1 MKCPRCSFH
10 NADDAPFCQECGHVF
25 LSSDRIPAVPDP
37 AEAERRRDEALG
49 AVPPVVKVPD
59 IAVPEAKPAARPTVP
74 EVVPAAP
81 RTSVADLVDPL
92 PEPPREPDFSGFERL
107 VDSSYVPPAP
117 ASSAGDTAE
126 IPVVR
131 DEYVPRARNYTLGLS
146 PREQK
151 KRDREQRK
159 LERQFAKAQQKEEAR
174 RIREEARAAAEVARE
189 ERKAAAAAAREER
202 LAAAAAAREERKAA
216 EVAHAPEADEA
227 LAAGAMLAA
236 TEAAAAEM
244 AAASEQA
251 DGAEPAPAA
260 PDATAALKPGALELP
275 AAETGIVPVG
285 ERAIASTAEAEAA
298 TEDEPAGAL
307 APATGAGPLE
317 AAGAP
322 SAPAA
327 PAGVETAAMAPRSA
341 SATGNPRA
349 KAAAA
354 RAEARGA
361 EPGDA
366 TRTDTAKSPKTV
378 AAPAKGPSDKKT
390 PATEKAA
397 APPTAQARPPRS
409 KVPFIIGALIAL
421 IVVGGVAAAGT
432 YMAEM
437 WGGKTVPSVVG
448 LPQAEAEAALADKG
462 FAAAV
467 TQEKSDEAPGTVLA
481 AAPDGGRA
489 EEGST
494 VELTVAVARTVPAVA
509 GLTQQEAV
517 DLLAAEGL
525 SSVEVTEEKSNEA
538 TGTVLA
544 VAPEAG
550 TALLSTDPVTLTV
563 AVPFTVPDV
572 AGSSRDDAVAAL
584 EAEGYEADVQR
595 YYTEDAEEGTAVS
608 TDPEAGTELNSGS
621 TVTLYIAKS
630 RAAELRELTIGVL
643 PGATLT
649 TEEGTY
655 LVKEVKSTSYKGDG
669 EVSYTVVAVKSE
681 VVKFPFGLGE
691 KTYYDDKNPVT
702 LEGGLVWNDNDK
714 ISYANPEIT
723 LP

>member
-1 MKCPRCSFH
+1 
-10 NADDAPFCQECGHVF
+10 
-25 LSSDRIPAVPDP
+25 
-37 AEAERRRDEALG
+37 
-49 AVPPVVKVPD
+49 
-59 IAVPEAKPAARPTVP
+59 
-74 EVVPAAP
+74 
-81 RTSVADLVDPL
+81 
-92 PEPPREPDFSGFERL
+92 
-107 VDSSYVPPAP
+107 
-117 ASSAGDTAE
+117 
-126 IPVVR
+126 
-131 DEYVPRARNYTLGLS
+131 
-146 PREQK
+146 
-151 KRDREQRK
+151 
-159 LERQFAKAQQKEEAR
+159 
-174 RIREEARAAAEVARE
+174 
-189 ERKAAAAAAREER
+189 
-202 LAAAAAAREERKAA
+202 
-216 EVAHAPEADEA
+216 
-227 LAAGAMLAA
+227 
-236 TEAAAAEM
+236 
-244 AAASEQA
+244 SEQA

-317 AAGAP
+317 A
-322 SAPAA
+322 
-327 PAGVETAAMAPRSA
+327 GVQTAAMAPRSA

-349 KAAAA
+349 QAA

-390 PATEKAA
+390 SATEKAA
-397 APPTAQARPPRS
+397 APSTAQARPPRS
-409 KVPFIIGALIAL
+409 KVPFIVGALIAL
-421 IVVGGVAAAGT
+421 IAVGGVAAAGT

-467 TQEKSDEAPGTVLA
+467 TEEKSDEAPGTVLA

-538 TGTVLA
+538 AGTVLA
-544 VAPEAG
+544 VTPEAG
-550 TALLSTDPVTLTV
+550 TALLSTDTVTLTV

-630 RAAELRELTIGVL
+630 RAAELRELTTGVL

>member
-10 NADDAPFCQECGHVF
+10 NTDDAPFCQECGHVF
-25 LSSDRIPAVPDP
+25 LSSDRIPPVPDP

-59 IAVPEAKPAARPTVP
+59 IEVPEAKPAVRPAVP

-174 RIREEARAAAEVARE
+174 RIREEARAAAEIARE

-216 EVAHAPEADEA
+216 EAVHAPEADEA

-236 TEAAAAEM
+236 TEAAVAEM

-251 DGAEPAPAA
+251 DEAVAA

-298 TEDEPAGAL
+298 AEDESAGAL
-307 APATGAGPLE
+307 VPAAEAGSLE
-317 AAGAP
+317 AAGTDGAP
-322 SAPAA
+322 LA
-327 PAGVETAAMAPRSA
+327 PAGTEAAAMAPRST
-341 SATGNPRA
+341 SATKNPRA

-354 RAEARGA
+354 EARSA
-361 EPGDA
+361 EPEGA
-366 TRTDTAKSPKTV
+366 TRADAAKGSKTV
-378 AAPAKGPSDKKT
+378 AAPAKSTADKKT
-390 PATEKAA
+390 PAAEKAA
-397 APPTAQARPPRS
+397 APSTAQARPPRS
-409 KVPFIIGALIAL
+409 KAPFIIGALIAL
-421 IVVGGVAAAGT
+421 IVAGGATAAGT

-448 LPQAEAEAALADKG
+448 LSQGEAEAALAEKG
-462 FAAAV
+462 FSAAV
-467 TQEKSDEAPGTVLA
+467 TEEKSDEAPGTVLA

-494 VELTVAVARTVPAVA
+494 VALTVAVARTVPAVA
-509 GLTQQEAV
+509 GLSQQEAV

-525 SSVEVTEEKSNEA
+525 ANVEVTEEKSNEA
-538 TGTVLA
+538 AGTVLA
-544 VAPEAG
+544 VTPEAG
-550 TALLSTDPVTLTV
+550 TALLSTDAVTLTV

-572 AGSSRDDAVAAL
+572 AGASRDDAVAAL
-584 EAEGYEADVQR
+584 EAEGYEVDVQR
-595 YYTEDAEEGTAVS
+595 YYTEDVEEGTAVS
-608 TDPEAGTELNSGS
+608 TDPEAGAELDSGS
-621 TVTLYIAKS
+621 AVTLYIAKS
-630 RAAELRELTIGVL
+630 RAAELRELTTGVL

-649 TEEGTY
+649 TEDGTY

-691 KTYYDDKNPVT
+691 KTYYDEKNPVT